1 VLLRKDGAPA
11 GSRAIAFALGEVLA
25 LAAFALLGWDLWHH
39 QTPYAPASPH
49 RPPSPLFR
57 YLGFYWLF
65 DMAIRTWRWRRERK
79 SKAHQGYWPKRY
91 SVPPA
96 PDSDNAGA
104 IQAHPSESA
113 NGNPRW

>member
-1 VLLRKDGAPA
+1 MLLRKDGAPA
-11 GSRAIAFALGEVLA
+11 GSRAIAFALGGVLA
-25 LAAFALLGWDLWHH
+25 LASFALLGWDFWHH
-39 QTPYAPASPH
+39 QTPYSPH

-65 DMAIRTWRWRRERK
+65 DIAMRTWQWWRGRK
-79 SKAHQGYWPKRY
+79 SKARQGYWPKRH

-96 PDSDNAGA
+96 PESDNAGA

-113 NGNPRW
+113 KGNPRQ